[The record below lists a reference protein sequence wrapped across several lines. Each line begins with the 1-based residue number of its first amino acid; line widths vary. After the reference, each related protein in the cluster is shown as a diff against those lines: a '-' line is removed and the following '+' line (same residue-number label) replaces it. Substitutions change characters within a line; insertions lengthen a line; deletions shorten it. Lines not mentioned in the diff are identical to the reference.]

1 MSSSLGH
8 FIKCRRRLGKQGIN
22 RLGKQGI
29 NRTQPGELK
38 PHVQLRNLYL
48 KKSQSLH
55 IVEILELILH

>member
-22 RLGKQGI
+22 R
-29 NRTQPGELK
+29 TQPGELK
-38 PHVQLRNLYL
+38 PQVQLRNLYL